1 MVSRIPTGNRRH
13 GNGIEPPA
21 SSRATE
27 AAPWLGVNLPYH
39 WLPSSARSVVS
50 RASSLLGG

>member
-1 MVSRIPTGNRRH
+1 MSRIPAGNRRH

-21 SSRATE
+21 SSRAAE
-27 AAPWLGVNLPYH
+27 AAPWLGVNLPYAH